1 VDYKHDVFLSYR
13 RGKYWPKYVNELF
26 LPIFEHWLTDEL
38 RRDPRIYYDETSVEA
53 GDAWPYSLAEGL
65 AYSKVMVCLWTGQYW
80 ASEWCKMELSQM
92 LARRKSVAG
101 PSGPPRLILAVVLTD
116 CEKLDSSLS
125 DIQPFPLKEHCN
137 PWIAP
142 DSETK
147 AALSDRLRRF
157 ATSVAGALEQVP
169 AWDSSWPGLAV
180 DEFLRLFESQTIQK
194 SPPTLG

>member
-65 AYSKVMVCLWTGQYW
+65 AYSKVMV
-80 ASEWCKMELSQM
+80 QM